1 MNMAHLYRA
10 RMVFIIAVVF
20 AIGAIAV
27 EFPLSELLRQR
38 SELAGLATQLQAV
51 DSHNA
56 VLRSDIAS
64 LSQPSTI
71 ASIAHQDYGLVRP
84 GQRSYVILP
93 GPGSSAIADPLAM
106 GAIPAADLVA
116 APTSASVVTPPAPAP
131 APAPLKGSFW
141 TRVAN
146 RLEFWR

>member
-10 RMVFIIAVVF
+10 RMVLIIAVVF
-20 AIGAIAV
+20 AIGAVAV

-38 SELAGLATQLQAV
+38 SELVGLAGQLQAV

-56 VLRSDIAS
+56 LLKSDIAS

-71 ASIAHQDYGLVRP
+71 AAIAHQDYGLVRP

-116 APTSASVVTPPAPAP
+116 APTSASVVAPPAPTPTQAP
-131 APAPLKGSFW
+131 PKGSFW
-141 TRVAN
+141 SRVVN